1 MADPMTWT
9 PTSAWAGIATPAA
22 NAAAGLTATP
32 LDTLG
37 LATVHARKG
46 ATARL
51 AAKVKATWGV
61 ALPDKPARIASGD
74 VAFVGLGPGAWMA
87 VSEAGPLGWAEKLAA
102 DLSGLASVND
112 QSDGY
117 AALRLEGPAVLDVLA
132 KGVFLDLHDSVFP
145 VGSAAGVIIAHIGAI
160 LWRREA
166 AVFEV
171 LTFRS
176 YAASFW
182 QWTQESAAEYGLAV
196 SG

>member
-1 MADPMTWT
+1 MAETWT
-9 PTSAWAGIATPAA
+9 AASAFAGVVAPVATPG
-22 NAAAGLTATP
+22 AGLTVTV

-37 LATVHARKG
+37 LASVHVRKDAG
-46 ATARL
+46 PTL
-51 AAKVKATWGV
+51 AAKVKAAYGIVLPERPQRV
-61 ALPDKPARIASGD
+61 AAGE
-74 VAFVGLGPGAWMA
+74 VAFVGTGPGAWMA
-87 VSEAGPLGWAEKLAA
+87 VSEAGAAGWADRVAA
-102 DLSGLASVND
+102 DVSGLASVND

-145 VGSAAGVIIAHIGAI
+145 MGSAAGVTIAHIGAI

-171 LTFRS
+171 LVFRS

-182 QWTQESAAEYGLAV
+182 QWVEESAAEYGLAV
-196 SG
+196 VVPA